1 MYLLISLNIIS
12 FTVKKLSHMK
22 ESFFENRKAIIVL
35 IAGCLVVLVSMGIRQ
50 TWGLFYQFFDNDLGI
65 NRTQFGLAIGVQ
77 MLFWGITAPLFGMI
91 ADKYG
96 SNRAAFAA
104 FLFYI
109 VGSYIV
115 INQPASNSIFLVSM
129 GVIIGTALGG
139 SAVSVPVAAV
149 GKFFSD
155 KNRTISVG
163 IVTGSASIGFFV
175 MPLFTKFSNDAYGWQ
190 NTVQYFIYFLIFAGI
205 CSLFLFKID
214 FVDTT
219 NNSFTRDQTA
229 WNAMKEA
236 FKHKGY
242 MLLVAGFVVC
252 GFQITLVA
260 THIPGYIQQKGLPD
274 WTAAAILA
282 LIGFFNIFGTI
293 GMGFLASKY
302 SKKILLSILYFSRG
316 VILVLFLFLPAS
328 TFTAL
333 SFGVLFGILWLA
345 TIPPTN
351 GIVAQIF
358 GTKYLATLFG
368 IVFFSHQ
375 VGSFLGAYLGG
386 YFFDTYGSYD
396 FAWYLSIVLS
406 AFAGFVHLPIDE
418 RPIMRTA

>member
-1 MYLLISLNIIS
+1 M
-12 FTVKKLSHMK
+12 KKK
-22 ESFFENRKAIIVL
+22 FFENKKSLIVL
-35 IAGCLVVLVSMGIRQ
+35 IAGCFVVLVAMGIRQ
-50 TWGLFYQFFDNDLGI
+50 TWGLFFQFFEDDLGI

-77 MLFWGITAPLFGMI
+77 MLLWGITAPFFGVI

-96 SNRAAFAA
+96 ANRAAFSA
-104 FLFYI
+104 FLIYI
-109 VGSYIV
+109 LGTYI
-115 INQPASNSIFLVSM
+115 ILIQPASNSIFTVS
-129 GVIIGTALGG
+129 IGLMIGAALGG
-139 SAVSVPVAAV
+139 TAVSVPVSAV
-149 GKFFSD
+149 GKYFSD

-163 IVTGSASIGFFV
+163 IVTGSASIGFFL
-175 MPLFTKFSNDAYGWQ
+175 MPLFAKFSNDAFGWQ
-190 NTVQYFIYFLIFAGI
+190 NTVQYYIYFLIFGAI
-205 CSLFLFKID
+205 CSLFLFKKEY
-214 FVDTT
+214 VDTT
-219 NNSFTRDQTA
+219 NNSFARNQTTLSA
-229 WNAMKEA
+229 LKEA

-242 MLLVAGFVVC
+242 MLLVAGFFVC

-260 THIPGYIQQKGLPD
+260 THIPGYIQEKGLPD

-302 SKKILLSILYFSRG
+302 SNKILLSILYFARG
-316 VILVLFLFLPAS
+316 VVLIIFLALPPS
-328 TFTAL
+328 TFSAL

-358 GTKYLATLFG
+358 GTKFLATLFG

-386 YFFDTYGSYD
+386 YFFDTYGSYNY
-396 FAWYLSIVLS
+396 AWYLSVLLS
-406 AFAGFVHLPIDE
+406 VFAGFVHLPIDE
-418 RPIMRTA
+418 RPILRTA

>member
-1 MYLLISLNIIS
+1 MQEKFFQN
-12 FTVKKLSHMK
+12 KKALT
-22 ESFFENRKAIIVL
+22 VL
-35 IAGCLVVLVSMGIRQ
+35 IAGSLVVLVSMGIRQ

-190 NTVQYFIYFLIFAGI
+190 NTVQYFIYFLIFACI
-205 CSLFLFKID
+205 CSLFLFKKD

-242 MLLVAGFVVC
+242 MLLVAGFFVC

>member
-1 MYLLISLNIIS
+1 MQ
-12 FTVKKLSHMK
+12 KK
-22 ESFFENRKAIIVL
+22 FFENKKAIIVL
-35 IAGCLVVLVSMGIRQ
+35 IAGSLVVLVSMGIRQ
-50 TWGLFYQFFDNDLGI
+50 TWGLFYQFFDSDLGS

-96 SNRAAFAA
+96 SNRAAFTA

-109 VGSYIV
+109 IGSYIV

-139 SAVSVPVAAV
+139 TAVSVPVAAV

-163 IVTGSASIGFFV
+163 IVTGSASIGFFI

-190 NTVQYFIYFLIFAGI
+190 NTVQYFIYFLIFASI
-205 CSLFLFKID
+205 CSLFLFKKEY
-214 FVDTT
+214 VDTT

-229 WNAMKEA
+229 WNAIKEA
-236 FKHKGY
+236 FNHKGY
-242 MLLVAGFVVC
+242 MLLVAGFFVC

-260 THIPGYIQQKGLPD
+260 THIPGYIQQKGLPE

-316 VILVLFLFLPAS
+316 VILILFLFLPTS

-333 SFGVLFGILWLA
+333 AFGVLFGILWLA

-396 FAWYLSIVLS
+396 YAWYLSIILS

-418 RPIMRTA
+418 KPILRTA

>member
-1 MYLLISLNIIS
+1 M
-12 FTVKKLSHMK
+12 KKN
-22 ESFFENRKAIIVL
+22 FFENRKALIVL
-35 IAGCLVVLVSMGIRQ
+35 IAASLVVLVSMGIRQ
-50 TWGLFYQFFDNDLGI
+50 TWGLFYQFFENDLGI

-96 SNRAAFAA
+96 SNRAAFVG
-104 FLFYI
+104 FIIYLI
-109 VGSYIV
+109 GSYIV
-115 INQPASNSIFLVSM
+115 LTQPASNSIFLVSM
-129 GVIIGTALGG
+129 GVVIGTALGAT
-139 SAVSVPVAAV
+139 AVSVPVAAV
-149 GKFFSD
+149 GKYFSD
-155 KNRTISVG
+155 KNRTIAVG
-163 IVTGSASIGFFV
+163 IVTGSASIGFFI
-175 MPLFTKFSNDAYGWQ
+175 MPIFTKFSNDAYGWQ
-190 NTVQYFIYFLIFAGI
+190 NTVQYFMYFLIFAAI
-205 CSLFLFKID
+205 CSLFLFKKEY
-214 FVDTT
+214 VDVT

-229 WNAMKEA
+229 FEALTEA

-242 MLLVAGFVVC
+242 MLLVAGFFVC
-252 GFQITLVA
+252 GFQITLIA
-260 THIPGYIQQKGLPD
+260 THIPGYIQEKGLPD

-316 VILVLFLFLPAS
+316 VILVLFLFLPSS
-328 TFTAL
+328 TFMAL
-333 SFGVLFGILWLA
+333 AFGALFGILWLA

-358 GTKYLATLFG
+358 GTKYLGTLFG

-396 FAWYLSIVLS
+396 YAWYLSIFLS
-406 AFAGFVHLPIDE
+406 VFAGFAHLPIDE
-418 RPIMRTA
+418 KPVLRTA

>member
-1 MYLLISLNIIS
+1 MSKN
-12 FTVKKLSHMK
+12 
-22 ESFFENRKAIIVL
+22 FFENKKSIVVL
-35 IAGCLVVLVSMGIRQ
+35 IAGCFVVLISMGIRQ
-50 TWGLFYQFFDNDLGI
+50 TWGLFYQFFDSDLGI

-77 MLFWGITAPLFGMI
+77 MFFWGITAPLFGII

-96 SNRAAFAA
+96 SNRAAFMA

-109 VGSYIV
+109 VGTYIV

-129 GVIIGTALGG
+129 GIIIGTALGG
-139 SAVSVPVAAV
+139 TAVSVPVAAV

-163 IVTGSASIGFFV
+163 IVTGSASIGFFI
-175 MPLFTKFSNDAYGWQ
+175 MPLFTKFSNDVYGWQ
-190 NTVQYFIYFLIFAGI
+190 NTVQYFMYFLIFASI
-205 CSLFLFKID
+205 CSLFLFKKTY
-214 FVDTT
+214 VDTT

-229 WNAMKEA
+229 LSAVMEA

-242 MLLVAGFVVC
+242 MLLVAGFFVC

-302 SKKILLSILYFSRG
+302 SMKILLSILYFSRG

-328 TFTAL
+328 IYTAL
-333 SFGVLFGILWLA
+333 AFGVLFGIIWLA

-396 FAWYLSIVLS
+396 YAWYLSIILS
-406 AFAGFVHLPIDE
+406 VFAGFVHLPIDE
-418 RPIMRTA
+418 KPILRTA

>member
-1 MYLLISLNIIS
+1 MQE
-12 FTVKKLSHMK
+12 K
-22 ESFFENRKAIIVL
+22 FFENRKTLTVL
-35 IAGCLVVLVSMGIRQ
+35 IAASLVVLVSMGIRQ
-50 TWGLFYQFFDNDLGI
+50 TWGLFYQFFENDLGI

-77 MLFWGITAPLFGMI
+77 MLFWGITAPLFGMV

-96 SNRAAFAA
+96 SNRAAFVA

-109 VGSYIV
+109 IGSWIV
-115 INQPASNSIFLVSM
+115 LNQPASNSIFVISM
-129 GVIIGTALGG
+129 GVVIGTALGG
-139 SAVSVPVAAV
+139 TAVSVPVAAV
-149 GKFFSD
+149 GKYFSE
-155 KNRTISVG
+155 KNRTIAVG
-163 IVTGSASIGFFV
+163 IVTGAASIGFFI

-205 CSLFLFKID
+205 CSLFLFKKEHMD
-214 FVDTT
+214 ST
-219 NNSFTRDQTA
+219 NNSLTRNQTA
-229 WNAMKEA
+229 SKALGEA

-242 MLLVAGFVVC
+242 VLLVAGFFVC

-260 THIPGYIQQKGLPD
+260 THIPGYIQQKGLPE

-316 VILVLFLFLPAS
+316 VILVLFLFLPSS

-333 SFGVLFGILWLA
+333 AFGILFGILWLA

-358 GTKYLATLFG
+358 GTKYLGTLFG
-368 IVFFSHQ
+368 IVFLSHQ

-396 FAWYLSIVLS
+396 YAWYLSILLS
-406 AFAGFVHLPIDE
+406 IFAGFVHLPIDE
-418 RPIMRTA
+418 KPLLRTA

>member
-1 MYLLISLNIIS
+1 MMQE
-12 FTVKKLSHMK
+12 K
-22 ESFFENRKAIIVL
+22 FFENKKAIIVL
-35 IAGCLVVLVSMGIRQ
+35 VAGSIVVLFSMGIRQ
-50 TWGLFYQFFDNDLGI
+50 SWGLFFQFFENDLGI
-65 NRTQFGLAIGVQ
+65 NRTQFGFAIGLQ
-77 MLFWGITAPLFGMI
+77 MLLWGITAPFFGII

-96 SNRAAFAA
+96 SNRAAFLA
-104 FLFYI
+104 FLIYI
-109 VGSYIV
+109 LGSYILY
-115 INQPASNSIFLVSM
+115 IQPASNSIF
-129 GVIIGTALGG
+129 VISIGLLIGTALGG
-139 SAVSVPVAAV
+139 TAVSVPISAV
-149 GKFFSD
+149 GKYFSD
-155 KNRTISVG
+155 KNRTISTG
-163 IVTGSASIGFFV
+163 IVTGSASIGFFIF
-175 MPLFTKFSNDAYGWQ
+175 PLFTKFSNDTFGWHS
-190 NTVQYFIYFLIFAGI
+190 TVLYYIYFLIFAGL
-205 CSLFLFKID
+205 CSLFLFKKEY
-214 FVDTT
+214 VDTT

-229 WNAMKEA
+229 TKALSEA

-242 MLLVAGFVVC
+242 VLLVSGFFVC

-282 LIGFFNIFGTI
+282 LIGLFNIFGTL
-293 GMGFLASKY
+293 GMGYLASKY
-302 SKKILLSILYFSRG
+302 SKKILLSALYFLRA
-316 VILVLFLFLPAS
+316 VVLVLFLFLPSS

-386 YFFDTYGSYD
+386 YFYDNFGSYD
-396 FAWYLSIVLS
+396 YAWYLSVLLS
-406 AFAGFVHLPIDE
+406 IFAGFVHLPIDE
-418 RPIMRTA
+418 KPIVRTA

>member
-1 MYLLISLNIIS
+1 MQE
-12 FTVKKLSHMK
+12 K
-22 ESFFENRKAIIVL
+22 FFEDRKALTVL
-35 IAGCLVVLVSMGIRQ
+35 VAASLVVLVSMGIRQ
-50 TWGLFYQFFDNDLGI
+50 TWGLFFLFFENDLGI

-77 MLFWGITAPLFGMI
+77 MLFWGVTAPLFGML

-96 SNRAAFAA
+96 SNRAAFVA

-109 VGSYIV
+109 MGSYIV
-115 INQPASNSIFLVSM
+115 LNQPASNSIFVISM
-129 GVIIGTALGG
+129 GVVIGIALGG
-139 SAVSVPVAAV
+139 TAVSVPVAAV
-149 GKFFSD
+149 GKYFSD
-155 KNRTISVG
+155 KNRTIAVG
-163 IVTGSASIGFFV
+163 IVTGAASIGFFI

-190 NTVQYFIYFLIFAGI
+190 NTIQYFIYFLIFAGI
-205 CSLFLFKID
+205 CSLFLFKKEY
-214 FVDTT
+214 VDST
-219 NNSFTRDQTA
+219 NNFLTRDQTA
-229 WNAMKEA
+229 FKALSEA

-242 MLLVAGFVVC
+242 MLLVAGFFVC

-260 THIPGYIQQKGLPD
+260 THIPGYIQQKGLPE

-316 VILVLFLFLPAS
+316 VILILFLFLPSS

-333 SFGVLFGILWLA
+333 AFGVLFGILWLA

-358 GTKYLATLFG
+358 GTKYLSTLFG
-368 IVFFSHQ
+368 IVFLSHQ
-375 VGSFLGAYLGG
+375 FGAFAGSFLGG
-386 YFFDTYGSYD
+386 YFYDLYGSYD
-396 FAWYLSIVLS
+396 YAWYIAIGLSL
-406 AFAGFVHLPIDE
+406 FATLVHIPIDE
-418 RPIMRTA
+418 KPIVRQETA

>member
-1 MYLLISLNIIS
+1 MQE
-12 FTVKKLSHMK
+12 K
-22 ESFFENRKAIIVL
+22 FFENRKALIVL
-35 IAGCLVVLVSMGIRQ
+35 IAASLVVLVSMGIRQ
-50 TWGLFYQFFDNDLGI
+50 TWGLFYQFFENDLGI

-77 MLFWGITAPLFGMI
+77 MLFWGITAPLFGMV

-96 SNRAAFAA
+96 SNRAVFAA

-109 VGSYIV
+109 IGSYIV
-115 INQPASNSIFLVSM
+115 LNQSTSNSIFFISM
-129 GVIIGTALGG
+129 GVVIGAALGG
-139 SAVSVPVAAV
+139 TAVSVPVAAV
-149 GKFFSD
+149 GKYFSD
-155 KNRTISVG
+155 KNRTIAIG
-163 IVTGSASIGFFV
+163 IVTGAASIGFFI
-175 MPLFTKFSNDAYGWQ
+175 MPLFAKFSNDAYGWK
-190 NTVQYFIYFLIFAGI
+190 NTVQYFIYFLIFAGT
-205 CSLFLFKID
+205 CSLFLFKKEY
-214 FVDTT
+214 VDSTD
-219 NNSFTRDQTA
+219 NSLTRDQTA
-229 WNAMKEA
+229 SKALGEA

-242 MLLVAGFVVC
+242 MLLMAGFFVC

-260 THIPGYIQQKGLPD
+260 THIPGYIQQKGLPE

-316 VILVLFLFLPAS
+316 VILVLFLFLPSS

-333 SFGVLFGILWLA
+333 AFGVLFGILWLA

-358 GTKYLATLFG
+358 GTKYLGTLFG

-396 FAWYLSIVLS
+396 YAWYLSILLS
-406 AFAGFVHLPIDE
+406 IFAGFVHLPIDE
-418 RPIMRTA
+418 MPVLRTA

>member
-1 MYLLISLNIIS
+1 MQ
-12 FTVKKLSHMK
+12 KK
-22 ESFFENRKAIIVL
+22 FFENKNAIIVL

-50 TWGLFYQFFDNDLGI
+50 TWGLFYQFFDTDLGI

-77 MLFWGITAPLFGMI
+77 MLFWGISAPLFGMI

-96 SNRAAFAA
+96 SNRAAFTA

-115 INQPASNSIFLVSM
+115 INQPESNSIFLVSI

-139 SAVSVPVAAV
+139 TAVSVPVAAV

-163 IVTGSASIGFFV
+163 IVTGSASIGFFI

-190 NTVQYFIYFLIFAGI
+190 NTVQYFIYFLIFASI
-205 CSLFLFKID
+205 CSLFLFKKEY
-214 FVDTT
+214 VDTT

-229 WNAMKEA
+229 WNAIKEA
-236 FKHKGY
+236 FNHKGY
-242 MLLVAGFVVC
+242 MLLVAGFFVC

-260 THIPGYIQQKGLPD
+260 THIPGYIQQKGLPE

-316 VILVLFLFLPAS
+316 VILILFLFLPAS

-396 FAWYLSIVLS
+396 YAWYLSIILS

-418 RPIMRTA
+418 RPVLRTA